1 MAAELGVVEALDA
14 GDREALAAALQQ
26 EQAAVDAAYALGA

>member
-1 MAAELGVVEALDA
+1 MHALDA
-14 GDREALAAALQQ
+14 GDRDALAGALEQ